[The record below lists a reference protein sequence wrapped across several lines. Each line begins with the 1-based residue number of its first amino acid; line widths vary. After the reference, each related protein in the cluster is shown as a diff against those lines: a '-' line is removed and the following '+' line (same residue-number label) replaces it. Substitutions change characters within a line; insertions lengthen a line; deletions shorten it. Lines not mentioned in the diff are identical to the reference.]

1 MPLLEVRKVA
11 MVLGYTAIWLLSR
24 KKYLK
29 GTKSVSPQPADG
41 NCREFDWDM
50 ESHASFLD

>member
-1 MPLLEVRKVA
+1 MPLLEVRKA
-11 MVLGYTAIWLLSR
+11 ATVLSYTAIWLLSH